1 MLTCP
6 RCDGQGSVLKA
17 KIIKTNELIFI
28 CDECDATWF
37 SLDAVSYQ
45 PWVDFGTYM
54 ERKNLSSAWNEL
66 KILGDA
72 VP

>member
-1 MLTCP
+1 MLICP

-17 KIIKTNELIFI
+17 QIKKTREMIFI
-28 CDECDATWF
+28 CDECDAMWL
-37 SLDAVSYQ
+37 SLEAVGSQ

-54 ERKNLSSAWNEL
+54 EEKALSPTWEEIE
-66 KILGDA
+66 ILGEA